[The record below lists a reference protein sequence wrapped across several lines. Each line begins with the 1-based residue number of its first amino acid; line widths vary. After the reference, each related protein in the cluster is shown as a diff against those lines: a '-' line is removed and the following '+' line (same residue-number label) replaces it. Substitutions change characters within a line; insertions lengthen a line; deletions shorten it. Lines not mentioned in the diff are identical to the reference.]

1 MHNESICAWPPG
13 RLGLAGAPG
22 ADLGSL
28 LAGRL
33 ACRAGWTAGVYLVA
47 AGSAGDDEQ
56 VFVEPA
62 DLRAGEAGQER
73 RDRGA
78 QFGCRVEG
86 EGRVVV
92 PLGLGAQPRGGTC

>member
-1 MHNESICAWPPG
+1 MSRSALG
-13 RLGLAGAPG
+13 RGDALGLAGAPG

-28 LAGRL
+28 IIDRL
-33 ACRAGWTAGVYLVA
+33 ACRAGWTAGVRLVA

-56 VFVEPA
+56 VFVDPA
-62 DLRAGEAGQER
+62 DLGAGEAGQER

-78 QFGCRVEG
+78 QFGGRVEG

-92 PLGLGAQPRGGTC
+92 PLGLSAQPLGG